1 MNRRDVFAERNASFA
16 AEEAK
21 YRISPGDALMLHQN
35 AKLAEYMTE
44 IGAYVE
50 QLAEEQ
56 RKTQMHLADVIF
68 IKNRHSAEA
77 VLDSSQQLTEEN
89 RRLEEENTEL
99 KSLLRNHMPNIQLF
113 RTAAMIF
120 ALCAISFLGWLWLNI
135 ELVHPVFALLGMP
148 ASIGFMIM
156 ARIAGRLKENR
167 EETKTPQ
174 IEGVL
179 DELRLMKISIPEPAA
194 VKDYLL
200 RYPDIGRVLPSLCKI
215 TSERFEMPA
224 QLSLEVYE
232 DSEIDDED
240 LTLYVRQE
248 DYDDQIMDI
257 IEEIRTEYY
266 KLLTG
271 KSGWLHLT
279 TDFRPPKSRR

>member
-1 MNRRDVFAERNASFA
+1 M
-16 AEEAK
+16 K
-21 YRISPGDALMLHQN
+21 HQSVPIGSSVSRKHS
-35 AKLAEYMTE
+35 APPEFMQKLQDHN
-44 IGAYVE
+44 
-50 QLAEEQ
+50 QLAELMVELGGQAEQ
-56 RKTQMHLADVIF
+56 LLGKTPLSVVVPA
-68 IKNRHSAEA
+68 KGKPSAET
-77 VLDSSQQLTEEN
+77 VLDSSQELAEEN
-89 RRLEEENTEL
+89 RRLEEENAEL
-99 KSLLRNHMPNIQLF
+99 KSLLRNHMPHIQLF

-120 ALCAISFLGWLWLNI
+120 ALCAIFFLGWLWLNI

-179 DELRLMKISIPEPAA
+179 DELRLMKIAIPEPAA

-200 RYPDIGRVLPSLCKI
+200 RYSDIGRVLPSLCKI
-215 TSERFEMPA
+215 TSERFEMPT
-224 QLSLEVYE
+224 QLSLEVYG

-257 IEEIRTEYY
+257 IEEIRTGYY

-279 TDFRPPKSRR
+279 TDFRPPK